1 MARNYYDI
9 MGVPRN
15 ASEKDIRKTYR
26 RLARQH
32 HPDVN
37 PGDKAAEARFKE
49 INAAYEV
56 LSDTEKRR
64 KYDRYGDQ
72 WQYADQIEQAQR
84 QSAGRRSFGRGGS
97 FDPGD
102 INLSGDL
109 GDLFQGIFRGFG
121 RRPGRQR
128 GRDVQQPVEV
138 TLEEAYHGTA
148 RVLQMEREEPCATC
162 GGQGQVAGAIC
173 HVCRGAG
180 AIVKPR
186 RLEVKIPP
194 GVREGSRVRV
204 AGEGGVGPAGTGD
217 LHLVVS
223 VRPHERFERR
233 GDDLYTDVDVPLTDA
248 VLGGEVQVPTMTS
261 RVMLKVPPLTQN
273 GRNIRLSGLGMPRLG
288 GNGKGALYA
297 RVKVALPQELSP
309 EERELFEKLRAM
321 QKVGPKS

>member
-1 MARNYYDI
+1 MARNYYDVL
-9 MGVPRN
+9 GVPRS
-15 ASEKDIRKTYR
+15 AGDKDIRKAYR

-37 PGDKAAEARFKE
+37 PGDKGAEARFKE

-56 LSDTEKRR
+56 ISDPEKRR

-84 QSAGRRSFGRGGS
+84 QSAGRRSFRRGGG

-102 INLSGDL
+102 VNLGGDL

-128 GRDVQQPVEV
+128 GGDVQQPVEV
-138 TLEEAYHGTA
+138 TLDEAYHGTA

-162 GGQGQVAGAIC
+162 GGQGQVAGAVC

-180 AIVKPR
+180 AIAKAR

-194 GVREGSRVRV
+194 GVRDGSRVRV
-204 AGEGGVGPAGTGD
+204 AGEGGVGPAGAGD
-217 LHLVVS
+217 LYLVVS

-233 GDDLYTDVDVPLTDA
+233 NDDLYTDVDVPLTDA

-273 GRNIRLSGLGMPRLG
+273 GRSIRLSGLGMPRLG
-288 GNGKGALYA
+288 GNGKGDLYA
-297 RVKVALPQELSP
+297 RVRVALPQELSP
-309 EERELFEKLRAM
+309 EERELFEKLKAV
-321 QKVGPKS
+321 QKVGQKS

>member
-1 MARNYYDI
+1 MARDYYQVL
-9 MGVPRN
+9 GVPRN
-15 ASEKDIRKTYR
+15 ASEKDIRRAYR

-56 LSDTEKRR
+56 LSDPQKRR

-84 QSAGRRSFGRGGS
+84 QSAGRWSFGRGGS
-97 FDPGD
+97 FDPSD

-138 TLEEAYHGTA
+138 TLDEAYHGTT

-180 AIVKPR
+180 AIAKPR

-194 GVREGSRVRV
+194 GVRDGSRVRV
-204 AGEGGVGPAGTGD
+204 AGEGGVGPAGAGD
-217 LHLVVS
+217 LYLVVS

-233 GDDLYTDVDVPLTDA
+233 GDDLHTEVDVPLTDA

-261 RVMLKVPPLTQN
+261 QVMLKVPPLTQN
-273 GRNIRLSGLGMPRLG
+273 GRNFRLSGLGMPRLG
-288 GNGKGALYA
+288 GNGRGDLYA

-309 EERELFEKLRAM
+309 EQRELFEKLRAI

>member
-1 MARNYYDI
+1 MARNFYDI
-9 MGVPRN
+9 LGVPRS
-15 ASEKDIRKTYR
+15 ASDKDIRKAYR

-49 INAAYEV
+49 INAAHEV
-56 LSDTEKRR
+56 LSDAEKRR

-84 QSAGRRSFGRGGS
+84 QSAGRWSFGRGGA
-97 FDPGD
+97 FDFGD
-102 INLSGDL
+102 GNASGDL

-121 RRPGRQR
+121 RRPSRQR
-128 GRDVQQPVEV
+128 ARDVQQPVEV
-138 TLEEAYHGTA
+138 TLDEAYHGTM

-204 AGEGGVGPAGTGD
+204 AGEGGAGPGGAGN
-217 LHLVVS
+217 LYLVVS

-233 GDDLYTDVDVPLTDA
+233 GDDLHTDVEVPLTEA
-248 VLGGEVQVPTMTS
+248 VLGGEVPVPTMTS
-261 RVMLKVPPLTQN
+261 RVMLKLPPLTQN
-273 GRNIRLSGLGMPRLG
+273 GRSFRLSGQGMPRLG
-288 GNGKGALYA
+288 GNGRGDLYA
-297 RVKVALPQELSP
+297 RVKVKLPDQLS
-309 EERELFEKLRAM
+309 ERERKLFEELRAA
-321 QKVGPKS
+321 QKASLKS

>member
-1 MARNYYDI
+1 MARDYYQV

-15 ASEKDIRKTYR
+15 ASDKDIRKAYR

-84 QSAGRRSFGRGGS
+84 QSAGRRSFGRGGT
-97 FDPGD
+97 FDLGD

-109 GDLFQGIFRGFG
+109 GDLFQGIFRGSG

-138 TLEEAYHGTA
+138 TLEEAYQGTA
-148 RVLQMEREEPCATC
+148 RVLQMEREEPCTTC
-162 GGQGQVAGAIC
+162 GGQGQVADALC

-180 AIVKPR
+180 AVVKPR

-194 GVREGSRVRV
+194 GVRDSSRVRV

-217 LHLVVS
+217 LYLVVS

-233 GDDLYTDVDVPLTDA
+233 GDDLYTEVDVPLTDA
-248 VLGGEVQVPTMTS
+248 VLGGEVQVSTLTS
-261 RVMLKVPPLTQN
+261 RVVLKVPPLTQN
-273 GRNIRLSGLGMPRLG
+273 GRNFRLNSLGMPRLG
-288 GNGKGALYA
+288 ANGKGDLYA

-309 EERELFEKLRAM
+309 EQRELFEKLRT
-321 QKVGPKS
+321 KGV

>member
-1 MARNYYDI
+1 MARNYYDTL
-9 MGVPRN
+9 GVPRS
-15 ASEKDIRKTYR
+15 AGDKDIRKAYR

-37 PGDKAAEARFKE
+37 PGDKSAEARFKE

-102 INLSGDL
+102 VNLGGDL

-121 RRPGRQR
+121 RRPARQR

-180 AIVKPR
+180 AIAKPR

-194 GVREGSRVRV
+194 GVRDGSRVRA

-217 LHLVVS
+217 LFLVVS
-223 VRPHERFERR
+223 VRPHKRFERR
-233 GDDLYTDVDVPLTDA
+233 GDDLYTDVDIPLTDA

-273 GRNIRLSGLGMPRLG
+273 GRSIRLSGLGMPRLG
-288 GNGKGALYA
+288 DNGKGDLYA
-297 RVKVALPQELSP
+297 RVKVALPLELSP
-309 EERELFEKLRAM
+309 EERKLFEKLRA
-321 QKVGPKS
+321 VERAGPKS

>member
-1 MARNYYDI
+1 
-9 MGVPRN
+9 
-15 ASEKDIRKTYR
+15 
-26 RLARQH
+26 
-32 HPDVN
+32 
-37 PGDKAAEARFKE
+37 
-49 INAAYEV
+49 
-56 LSDTEKRR
+56 
-64 KYDRYGDQ
+64 
-72 WQYADQIEQAQR
+72 
-84 QSAGRRSFGRGGS
+84 
-97 FDPGD
+97 
-102 INLSGDL
+102 
-109 GDLFQGIFRGFG
+109 
-121 RRPGRQR
+121 
-128 GRDVQQPVEV
+128 
-138 TLEEAYHGTA
+138 
-148 RVLQMEREEPCATC
+148 MEREEPCATC

-173 HVCRGAG
+173 HVCRGTG

>member
-102 INLSGDL
+102 INLGGDL

>member
-1 MARNYYDI
+1 MARNYYDTL
-9 MGVPRN
+9 GVPRS
-15 ASEKDIRKTYR
+15 AGDKDIRKAYR

-37 PGDKAAEARFKE
+37 PGDKSAEARFKE

-102 INLSGDL
+102 VNLGGDL

-121 RRPGRQR
+121 RRPARQR

-148 RVLQMEREEPCATC
+148 RVLQMEREEPCTTC

-180 AIVKPR
+180 AIAKPR

-194 GVREGSRVRV
+194 GVRDGSRVRA

-217 LHLVVS
+217 LFLVVS
-223 VRPHERFERR
+223 VRPHKRFERR
-233 GDDLYTDVDVPLTDA
+233 GDDLYTDVDIPLTDA

-273 GRNIRLSGLGMPRLG
+273 GRSIRLSGLGMPRLG
-288 GNGKGALYA
+288 DNGKGDLYA
-297 RVKVALPQELSP
+297 RVKVALPLELSP
-309 EERELFEKLRAM
+309 EERKLFEKLRA
-321 QKVGPKS
+321 VERAGPKS

>member
-1 MARNYYDI
+1 MARDYYQV
-9 MGVPRN
+9 MGVPHN
-15 ASEKDIRKTYR
+15 ASDKDIRKAYR

-84 QSAGRRSFGRGGS
+84 QSAGRRSFGRGGT
-97 FDPGD
+97 FDLGD
-102 INLSGDL
+102 INLGGDL
-109 GDLFQGIFRGFG
+109 GDLFQGIFRGSG

-138 TLEEAYHGTA
+138 TLEEAYQGTA
-148 RVLQMEREEPCATC
+148 RVLQMEREEPCPTC
-162 GGQGQVAGAIC
+162 GGQGQVAGALC

-180 AIVKPR
+180 AVVKPR

-194 GVREGSRVRV
+194 GVRDGSRVRV

-217 LHLVVS
+217 LYLVVS

-233 GDDLYTDVDVPLTDA
+233 GDDLYTEVDVPLTDA
-248 VLGGEVQVPTMTS
+248 VLGGEVQVPTLTS
-261 RVMLKVPPLTQN
+261 RVMLKLPPLTQN
-273 GRNIRLSGLGMPRLG
+273 GRSFRLNSLGMPRLG
-288 GNGKGALYA
+288 GNGKGDLYA

-309 EERELFEKLRAM
+309 EQRELFEKLRT
-321 QKVGPKS
+321 KGV